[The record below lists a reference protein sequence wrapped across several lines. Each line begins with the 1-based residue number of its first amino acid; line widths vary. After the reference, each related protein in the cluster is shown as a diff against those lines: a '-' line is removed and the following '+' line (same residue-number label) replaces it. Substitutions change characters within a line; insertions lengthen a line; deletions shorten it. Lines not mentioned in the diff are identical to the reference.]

1 MFIHDRPSGSN
12 DTTDI
17 YNQTTCIRMLHKIVS
32 LLENTV
38 NTVNTVSCV
47 AHRRPVPPG
56 QPDHMPTR
64 GPVCSRLG
72 SAPTGIQCIL
82 LVPAYA
88 QRTTFRSQ
96 SADKAVN
103 RYNSLARSRSHYQL
117 GQDVGPSI
125 SHINTDARTRR
136 ITQYRRHSS
145 KSWLRVPSV

>member
-1 MFIHDRPSGSN
+1 MTCWWKAFHYWNLHQRVMFIRDLSTKGNFPSEYKCYKDEGAELLVGVCMFIHDRPSGSN

-82 LVPAYA
+82 LDRTGV
-88 QRTTFRSQ
+88 RTTNDIPQPECR
-96 SADKAVN
+96 
-103 RYNSLARSRSHYQL
+103 
-117 GQDVGPSI
+117 
-125 SHINTDARTRR
+125 
-136 ITQYRRHSS
+136 
-145 KSWLRVPSV
+145 